1 MGGCRELELPVLP
14 PHLVGTLL
22 ALLCLMLTACQRHVL
37 IPVAYEGGVC
47 SNYRSVHRGDKHGT
61 ATDTIRVTT
70 QFYQRGWRS
79 VGKSDH
85 GSFRARTC
93 QRPAENAQDLAVES
107 LCPRL

>member
-1 MGGCRELELPVLP
+1 MPRALATGSSPSSYLHPPLTSVSHVDSLPAP
-14 PHLVGTLL
+14 
-22 ALLCLMLTACQRHVL
+22 CFN
-37 IPVAYEGGVC
+37 PVAYKGGVA

-79 VGKSDH
+79 IGKSDH
-85 GSFRARTC
+85 GASRAWTC
-93 QRPAENAQDLAVES
+93 QCPAENAQDLAVGS